1 MNLFTARCLIINLTF
16 LFGFTSSFGA
26 GKLTI
31 ERWNPQKNRASSSSS
46 KATSRSTKL
55 HSLASWRRSP
65 CPDLKSYPE
74 APPPNKIDKHVP
86 LLPFDLSTDLLL
98 VGETRVLNL
107 YEPRFL
113 KVSGMDWVMVVGGS
127 CVIKKSMKQRSF
139 MLTPPVTTLT
149 SPLSALR
156 QSFKII

>member
-16 LFGFTSSFGA
+16 LFGFTSSFGL
-26 GKLTI
+26 KLTI
-31 ERWNPQKNRASSSSS
+31 ERWNPQNRASSFSS
-46 KATSRSTKL
+46 KASWSLTKL

-127 CVIKKSMKQRSF
+127 CVMEQSMKATKFHAYPTRYN
-139 MLTPPVTTLT
+139 P
-149 SPLSALR
+149 
-156 QSFKII
+156 